1 MYNIIKNLCDRN
13 NISAST
19 LAKTIGISRSAFT
32 ELKTGR
38 SKSLSSD
45 IICKIADYFNVT
57 TDYILGRSLS
67 ERNISNLSDE
77 QVSLLLNYAALTD
90 EQKIAVN
97 IIIKQFLSKD

>member
-1 MYNIIKNLCDRN
+1 M
-13 NISAST
+13 
-19 LAKTIGISRSAFT
+19 AKTIGISRSAFT

-67 ERNISNLSDE
+67 ERNIANLSDE
-77 QVSLLLNYAALTD
+77 QCTLLFNYAALTN
-90 EQKIAVN
+90 EQKSVVDIV
-97 IIIKQFLSKD
+97 IKGIQ